1 MVALGGLLTAG
12 CAVKEPPARDVVLE
26 DALPETTT
34 VRAEWTAPADDT
46 GAVDDGWIG
55 SFGDAQLEALVTE
68 AIDLQN
74 PSRRVLSAQ
83 VDRAAAQLGLAR
95 SALKPQVGLG
105 ANLSGTATGAGIR
118 SSQTWRREAP
128 AASAWASPGKPTSGA
143 RSARERPQPRR
154 HCAPRPSISSTRAS
168 RSPRASPRPGS
179 SPPS

>member
-46 GAVDDGWIG
+46 GAVDDGCIG

-74 PSRRVLSAQ
+74 PSMRVLSAQ
-83 VDRAAAQLGLAR
+83 VDRAAR
-95 SALKPQVGLG
+95 SWGW
-105 ANLSGTATGAGIR
+105 S
-118 SSQTWRREAP
+118 
-128 AASAWASPGKPTSGA
+128 
-143 RSARERPQPRR
+143 
-154 HCAPRPSISSTRAS
+154 APR
-168 RSPRASPRPGS
+168 
-179 SPPS
+179 